1 MTTKLTGDELLA
13 FTEENAHQGEK
24 YVIQAAG
31 YFQIRRGKVA
41 LLPGEFNRALSS
53 ANGIVF
59 GPTISDKP
67 SNRQPT
73 YKIRSSNRNVIPLS
87 GCYSR
92 MMGLQPGDYV
102 LIEPMETPE
111 GRTGFFISKATEEQE
126 PTGACAI
133 LA

>member
-1 MTTKLTGDELLA
+1 MTAKLTGDELLA
-13 FTEENAHQGEK
+13 FSKENAHQGEK

-31 YFQIRRGKVA
+31 YFQIRQGKVA
-41 LLPGEFNRALSS
+41 LLPGEFSRALSS

-92 MMGLQPGDYV
+92 MMDLEPGDYV
-102 LIEPMETPE
+102 DIEPMETPD
-111 GRTGFFISKATEEQE
+111 GRTGFFLSKAKEELE